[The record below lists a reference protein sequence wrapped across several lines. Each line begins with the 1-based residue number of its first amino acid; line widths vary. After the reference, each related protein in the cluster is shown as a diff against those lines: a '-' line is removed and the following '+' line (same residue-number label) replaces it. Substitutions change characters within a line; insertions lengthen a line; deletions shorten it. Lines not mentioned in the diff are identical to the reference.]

1 MTIEQLKKANEL
13 NKQIDRLETKLIHIE
28 NAYKITVV
36 SGCSEFNIERY
47 TEPQIFQMIKE
58 YYEEKLKQAKEELEG
73 FVHCYELNLRAF
85 VFEKPYEGEV
95 MKG

>member
-13 NKQIDRLETKLIHIE
+13 NKQIDRLETELTHIE

-36 SGCSEFNIERY
+36 SGCSEFDIEHY

-58 YYEEKLKQAKEELEG
+58 YYEEKLKQAKEE
-73 FVHCYELNLRAF
+73 FDRI
-85 VFEKPYEGEV
+85 
-95 MKG
+95 